1 MCMNSVQVHTRPH
14 HGGKIW
20 RPHHI
25 GKHEKLS
32 LTYIQELI
40 TSIVI
45 VVLNVFSLC
54 ILVQLGTE
62 KRMVE
67 LASSKFGLMGRQ

>member
-1 MCMNSVQVHTRPH
+1 MCMNSVQVHTKPH

-45 VVLNVFSLC
+45 VVLNVFFFMYSSL
-54 ILVQLGTE
+54 VRYRE
-62 KRMVE
+62 E
-67 LASSKFGLMGRQ
+67 NGRTS